1 MEMARWKSP
10 SSLARGERTCPW
22 TLNAPADRPAI
33 VIRPG
38 SPPNLG
44 QVEG

>member
-1 MEMARWKSP
+1 MAMARWKSP
-10 SSLARGERTCPW
+10 SSLPRGERTCPW
-22 TLNAPADRPAI
+22 TLTPPADRPAI